1 MLLNE
6 NLLRNMI
13 RHVLTRKL
21 LKENAS
27 EEAQKQ
33 IKLQLERAQT
43 QAEKFKSEF
52 INKFENE
59 NTSINKKPKVLE
71 QILCKIIYEVLIISC
86 FFNKNKVVLGEN
98 ITDRGD
104 SKLIEI
110 VNSFINRK
118 GETINWDGYE
128 ILGNDTQFASSTNE
142 MKKLFLALGLQ
153 YHTFFEWDQESS
165 HNDNRTGGQIARIYK
180 NKAIKQVLAILQSQ
194 KILSN
199 YIDGLMNN
207 ANTKP
212 QEDLNFSE
220 EPKDL
225 EGNQQ
230 QKTNSKNED
239 DLDFEDYNDIGM
251 KSKLPNSKDFLN
263 SKKSQWP
270 KSFLKRGRIKS
281 SEDEEPKA
289 RTPVENIIR
298 HMEDEAKSDNTFA
311 MIIKRLLE
319 NNKRFAE
326 LKQPLYMHIYSY
338 VRLFSD
344 YSVKYRK
351 YYGAVK
357 DRLKELIQQELDKYQ
372 FDKNKQPQQYMHKES
387 ISKEINN
394 AFTTLFSKYEENYQN
409 LLKQASNFDDNQ
421 DNVD

>member
-43 QAEKFKSEF
+43 QAENFKSEF
-52 INKFENE
+52 IDKFENE

-110 VNSFINRK
+110 VNHFIMRQ
-118 GETINWDGYE
+118 GEKINWDGYE

-165 HNDNRTGGQIARIYK
+165 HNDNRTGGQIARMYK

-199 YIDGLMNN
+199 YIDGLIND
-207 ANTKP
+207 ANTKQP
-212 QEDLNFSE
+212 QEDLKFDPAEAKALEGKKE
-220 EPKDL
+220 EPEK
-225 EGNQQ
+225 
-230 QKTNSKNED
+230 K
-239 DLDFEDYNDIGM
+239 
-251 KSKLPNSKDFLN
+251 KLTT
-263 SKKSQWP
+263 
-270 KSFLKRGRIKS
+270 
-281 SEDEEPKA
+281 A
-289 RTPVENIIR
+289 ENIIY
-298 HMEDEAKSDNTFA
+298 HMEDERKRDTTFA

-319 NNKRFAE
+319 NNERFAE

-338 VRLFSD
+338 IRLFSD

-351 YYGAVK
+351 HYEEVK
-357 DRLKELIQQELDKYQ
+357 SGLRELIQQELDKYQ
-372 FDKNKQPQQYMHKES
+372 FDKNKQPQQYMRKES

-394 AFTTLFSKYEENYQN
+394 AFTTLFNKYEENYEN
-409 LLKQASNFDDNQ
+409 LLKQSSHFDDNQ